1 MIGRWK
7 RKVASRNIE
16 HGISFLQCNC
26 QFTSI
31 ILSHLRFLLQ
41 VDSGFLEGLGGRD
54 RRLQGQH
61 PHTEPI
67 LQLDSVRIF

>member
-16 HGISFLQCNC
+16 HGIC
-26 QFTSI
+26 
-31 ILSHLRFLLQ
+31 FLLQ

>member
-16 HGISFLQCNC
+16 HGISF
-26 QFTSI
+26 
-31 ILSHLRFLLQ
+31 LRFLLQ